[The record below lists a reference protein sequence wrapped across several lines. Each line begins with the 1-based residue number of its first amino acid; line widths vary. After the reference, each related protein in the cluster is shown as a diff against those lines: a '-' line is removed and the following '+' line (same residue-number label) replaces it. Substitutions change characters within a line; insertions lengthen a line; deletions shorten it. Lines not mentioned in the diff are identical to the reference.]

1 MNKLKLRDMVIF
13 GMLGG
18 VMYVLKVI
26 MEAFPNIHPIGVFT
40 VALTVV
46 YRKRALY
53 PLYICVFL
61 IGLFNGFGTW
71 WYPYLYLWLPL
82 WGVTMLLPK
91 NMNKVVA
98 PIVYC
103 IVCGLHGLLFG
114 TLYAPFQALV
124 FGLNF
129 KSTIAWII
137 AGLPWDAVHCFGN
150 TVCGL
155 LIVPLINVLK
165 LAEKTNA

>member
-1 MNKLKLRDMVIF
+1 MVIF

-18 VMYVLKVI
+18 AMYVLKVV

-46 YRKRALY
+46 YRRRALY
-53 PLYICVFL
+53 PLYICIFL

-82 WGVTMLLPK
+82 WGIVMLLPK
-91 NMNKVVA
+91 HMNPKLA

-103 IVCGLHGLLFG
+103 LVCGLHGLMFG
-114 TLYAPFQALV
+114 TLYAPFQAIIFNLS
-124 FGLNF
+124 FEKTL
-129 KSTIAWII
+129 AWIA
-137 AGLPWDAVHCFGN
+137 AGLPWDFVHACGN
-150 TVCGL
+150 AACGI
-155 LIVPLINVLK
+155 LIVPLIKVLR
-165 LAEKTNA
+165 LADKTVE